1 MMFGKKDNQAN
12 DRIIYQAKPNMLLG
26 CKKAIFGLILLIL
39 VLSVSGA
46 IIQFVGEMQVYMISY
61 VKLSLTRY
69 TAIGVFVVILLIVVY
84 IIWQIIGWYSKD
96 YVLTES
102 KIIVKSGILIT
113 RKNYM
118 PYSTIQDINTSQ
130 GILSRLFNVGSVSV
144 YSAYDNNQMVLENI
158 SNPSKVEDIIF
169 SKMTQPRSYYQP
181 NRQNFNNPG
190 YQGSDY
196 YQPSYQN
203 RNDYYANQE
212 YYQSPQQDIDNYY
225 DDDDY
230 VITPIRQEE
239 QYSRRQYD
247 YYPEDIS
254 YQEPQRNRYQY
265 EPYEESLEH
274 NINRALNNDYESAN
288 NYDDGNYYNEVSSNY
303 SRSDED
309 YYYNNDDEYQY
320 REYSRKDDESQKND
334 VDDSSETI
342 IKRHF
347 DKFKR

>member
-1 MMFGKKDNQAN
+1 MFGKKDNQAN

-26 CKKAIFGLILLIL
+26 CKKAVFGLILLIL

-46 IIQFVGEMQVYMISY
+46 IIQFIGEMQVYLISY
-61 VKLSLTRY
+61 IKLSLTRY
-69 TAIGVFVVILLIVVY
+69 TAIAIFVVILLIVVY
-84 IIWQIIGWYSKD
+84 IIWQILGWYSKE

-144 YSAYDNNQMVLENI
+144 YSAYDNNQMALENI
-158 SNPSKVEDIIF
+158 SDPSKVEEIIF
-169 SKMTQPRSYYQP
+169 SKMTQPMSYYQP
-181 NRQNFNNPG
+181 NKLNFNNPG
-190 YQGSDY
+190 YHDSDY
-196 YQPSYQN
+196 YQSSYQN
-203 RNDYYANQE
+203 MDDYYDRSE
-212 YYQSPQQDIDNYY
+212 YYPSQQQDTDDYY
-225 DDDDY
+225 DDY

-239 QYSRRQYD
+239 QYSRRQYE

-274 NINRALNNDYESAN
+274 NINRAMSSDYESTKHYN
-288 NYDDGNYYNEVSSNY
+288 DGSYYDEVSSNY
-303 SRSDED
+303 SRSDDD
-309 YYYNNDDEYQY
+309 YYYNYDEEYQY
-320 REYSRKDDESQKND
+320 NDYSRKDDESQKND
-334 VDDSSETI
+334 VDDSSETV